1 MAPTTYFQLA
11 VTLRISLTLKFVI
24 QAALKMSHCG
34 KFACYCLCAGSLFRA
49 QFRCWEARQVLE
61 DGGPRKAFEVLQQ
74 AASSLGKVQD
84 QTTKSFKLTQGIFLY
99 FEGEIHCQSKDY
111 KKALQCLQSS
121 LDLTEE
127 LLKVDTNLAR
137 CYNAMGNCYYGLDK
151 PQKALEYYTKALN
164 MRKELSKGSERHY
177 DMPVYKNQI
186 GIVYEYQG
194 EYDKAVECYK
204 DALRLLEKLEI
215 TGYEDEALFSRNLAN
230 VYVRQKKFTE
240 AGELAEK
247 AYDIRNKRLGNHP
260 DTVRSIFQRG
270 VIQANLE
277 EFKEALD
284 LFRKA
289 WEMEK
294 LLDPGNHSVV
304 WKKIINGVNDM
315 CDRLLDRKESKK
327 KEKEKI
333 QLERK
338 SFRRDALTFCKRFWK
353 EEKESSQFGFTEYN
367 KTIID
372 TIMELLGDE
381 DENRDAR
388 GEYEEERLWFYE
400 GFQIATEEETGTKP
414 GAMLGPT
421 GKCVHFFVKSSCK
434 KNKILLIILS
444 RLPSRL

>member
-1 MAPTTYFQLA
+1 
-11 VTLRISLTLKFVI
+11 
-24 QAALKMSHCG
+24 
-34 KFACYCLCAGSLFRA
+34 
-49 QFRCWEARQVLE
+49 
-61 DGGPRKAFEVLQQ
+61 
-74 AASSLGKVQD
+74 
-84 QTTKSFKLTQGIFLY
+84 
-99 FEGEIHCQSKDY
+99 
-111 KKALQCLQSS
+111 
-121 LDLTEE
+121 
-127 LLKVDTNLAR
+127 
-137 CYNAMGNCYYGLDK
+137 MGNCYHGLDK
-151 PQKALEYYTKALN
+151 LQKALEYYTKALN
-164 MRKELSKGSERHY
+164 MREQLSEGSEHHY

-186 GIVYEYQG
+186 GIVYEDQG

-204 DALRLLEKLEI
+204 DALRLLEELKI
-215 TGYEDEALFSRNLAN
+215 TGYEDEALFCRNLAN

-247 AYDIRNKRLGNHP
+247 AYYIRNKRLGNHP
-260 DTVRSIFQRG
+260 DTVRSIFQLG
-270 VIQANLE
+270 VIQANLR
-277 EFKEALD
+277 EFKKALD

-304 WKKIINGVNDM
+304 WKKIIKGVNDM
-315 CDRLLDRKESKK
+315 CDRLSDKKETFFSYGKK

-333 QLERK
+333 RQERK

-353 EEKESSQFGFTEYN
+353 EEKASSQFGFTEYN
-367 KTIID
+367 KEIID

-400 GFQIATEEETGTKP
+400 GFQIATEEETGTKL

-421 GKCVHFFVKSSCK
+421 GKYVHFFVKSSCK
-434 KNKILLIILS
+434 KNKILLIILY